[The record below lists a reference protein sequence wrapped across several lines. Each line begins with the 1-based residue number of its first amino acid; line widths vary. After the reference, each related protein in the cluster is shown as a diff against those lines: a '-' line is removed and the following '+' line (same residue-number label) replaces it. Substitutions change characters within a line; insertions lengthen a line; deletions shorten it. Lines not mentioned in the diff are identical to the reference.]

1 MCQVC
6 SQECQKEQ
14 WKDHKI
20 LCQIICELSGAGNQ
34 SASGLGDASD
44 PAFFSSHITAKQRGK
59 IARLVGNKCK
69 VKCSLDQEE
78 FEVLWDTGAQVSL
91 ISQEMLD
98 ERLPCLE
105 VKNISDLLDPSDNL
119 DLLAAN
125 GTSIPYKGWTEID
138 LNIESHNENSPL
150 QIRVPFSITTEHL
163 DYPIV
168 GLNVI
173 QELANKDCENNEML
187 SNCLKVNCYLLKQ
200 NQRI

>member
-1 MCQVC
+1 MAATEGQGLAATENNVNKSHSCNNCGKVEKGRKFKQCSSCTCVRYC
-6 SQECQKEQ
+6 SQKCQKEQ

-20 LCQIICELSGAGNQ
+20 LCQSICELSGAGNQ

-44 PAFFSSHITAKQRGK
+44 PAFFNSHITAKQKGK
-59 IARLVGNKCK
+59 IARLVGNKCI

-98 ERLPCLE
+98 ERLPYLE

-138 LNIESHNENSPL
+138 LNIDSH
-150 QIRVPFSITTEHL
+150 
-163 DYPIV
+163 
-168 GLNVI
+168 
-173 QELANKDCENNEML
+173 K
-187 SNCLKVNCYLLKQ
+187 
-200 NQRI
+200 